1 MTTIDRVW
9 TRGIVGLVCLALASA
24 SLRAQD
30 AADTKPAPE
39 DDATSKPADVSKPMR
54 KGRPPRDAH
63 APWGRGVLEGTYMG
77 RLIAP
82 VMSYMGADWL
92 LRPEREAEEEPE
104 RMLDA
109 LGIEPGMTVADVGAG
124 VGYTSVRIARRV
136 GPTGTVLATDIQP
149 QMIRMMRQN
158 IKQLK
163 LDSVIKPILC
173 TAQDPKLPEGQVDV
187 VIMVDVYHECSHPV
201 ETLQG
206 IRKALKPGGR
216 LVLVEFR
223 AEDPEVPIR
232 PEHKMSIEQACGEVE
247 PQGLPFVKL
256 HDFLPWQHILV
267 FERPREATPAAE
279 ESKPAQEKSNAD
291 SGSEGPKPAAR

>member
-1 MTTIDRVW
+1 M
-9 TRGIVGLVCLALASA
+9 VGLVLAVVALGG
-24 SLRAQD
+24 QD
-30 AADTKPAPE
+30 APNRESGAQNGSGKAAPDAAQATPEKPKKMP
-39 DDATSKPADVSKPMR
+39 KR
-54 KGRPPRDAH
+54 RPPRDAH
-63 APWGRGVLEGTYMG
+63 APWGEGVLEGTYMG

-82 VMSYMGADWL
+82 AMSYLGADWL
-92 LRPEREAEEEPE
+92 LRPEREVEEEPE

-136 GPTGTVLATDIQP
+136 GPKGTVLATDIQP
-149 QMIRMMRQN
+149 QMIRMLRQN
-158 IKQLK
+158 IRRLK
-163 LDSVIKPILC
+163 LESIIKPILC
-173 TAQDPKLPEGQVDV
+173 TPQDPKLPEGQVDL

-223 AEDPEVPIR
+223 AEDPEVPIK
-232 PEHKMSIEQACGEVE
+232 PEHKMSVEQARAEVE
-247 PQGLPFVKL
+247 PQGFPFVKL

-267 FERPREATPAAE
+267 FEKPRDTAGAKDTTSDQQEQPTRSDAKADRPARDTPSRET
-279 ESKPAQEKSNAD
+279 K
-291 SGSEGPKPAAR
+291 